1 MNGNIIYRRYLSGDD
16 EAFVEII
23 KEYKDGL
30 ILYLNNFINDIYIA
44 EELAEDTFVKLG
56 IKKPKNTEK
65 SSFKTWLYII
75 GRNIAIDY
83 LRKKAKLKEVS
94 INNNMKLE
102 KESLEQI
109 YIKKENKLIIHKA
122 MERLKLEYKQV
133 LWLSYFEGFTNKEI
147 ARIMKKK
154 VHNIETLLYR
164 AKLSLKSELEKE
176 GFSYEEL

>member
-65 SSFKTWLYII
+65 ASFKTWLYII

-94 INNNMKLE
+94 INN
-102 KESLEQI
+102 

>member
-65 SSFKTWLYII
+65 ASFKTWLYII

-122 MERLKLEYKQV
+122 M
-133 LWLSYFEGFTNKEI
+133 
-147 ARIMKKK
+147 
-154 VHNIETLLYR
+154 
-164 AKLSLKSELEKE
+164 
-176 GFSYEEL
+176 

>member
-1 MNGNIIYRRYLSGDD
+1 MSFSSFFRVIFEIRFSRKEAFMNGNIIYRRYLSGDD

-65 SSFKTWLYII
+65 ASFKTWLYII

-83 LRKKAKLKEVS
+83 LRKKTKLKEVS

-102 KESLEQI
+102 KE
-109 YIKKENKLIIHKA
+109 
-122 MERLKLEYKQV
+122 
-133 LWLSYFEGFTNKEI
+133 
-147 ARIMKKK
+147 
-154 VHNIETLLYR
+154 
-164 AKLSLKSELEKE
+164 
-176 GFSYEEL
+176 

>member
-65 SSFKTWLYII
+65 ASFKTWLYII

-102 KESLEQI
+102 KETLEQI

-133 LWLSYFEGFTNKEI
+133 LWLSYFEDFTNKEI
-147 ARIMKKK
+147 ARIMKKN